1 MGKRTKGSKL
11 TRREFLNKSLRT
23 AGTVGMGAA
32 LPYLVPARALGAGG
46 AAPSEKITLGF
57 IGVGGMGSGHLGG
70 FINHPRVKVL
80 AVCDVYEPHRSRA
93 QARVGEGC
101 AAYNDYRELLDRD
114 DIDAV
119 LIATPDHWHALTSIH
134 ACQAGKDIYCEK
146 PLSLTIEDG
155 RAMVEAVRRYGRVFQ
170 TGSQQRSEENF
181 RFACELVRSGRIGKL
196 HTVRVGIGGGPT
208 SGWEPDTDPPPGLDW
223 NMWLGPAPW
232 APYNPLRCI
241 YNFRWFWEYSGGKM
255 TDWGAHHNDI
265 AQWGMGTEGTGPI
278 HITPAQYT
286 LPADGLYDTAT
297 TFEIVYKY
305 ANGVTL
311 ITSSDGHGIR
321 FEGPDGWVHVDRG
334 FLETFPKEL
343 MQEELGPGDVH
354 LYRSPGHHEDWL
366 NCIQTRQR
374 PICDVEI
381 GYKSIVVC
389 HLGNIAIRTG
399 RALRWDPASER
410 FVGDDEA
417 NRWIS
422 KPYRAPWHL

>member
-134 ACQAGKDIYCEK
+134 ACQAGKDVYCEK

>member
-1 MGKRTKGSKL
+1 MRKRSANSRL
-11 TRREFLNKSLRT
+11 TRREFLGR
-23 AGTVGMGAA
+23 AGAMAVGAA
-32 LPYLVPARALGAGG
+32 LPAFIPARALGAEGVG
-46 AAPSEKITLGF
+46 PNSKLTMGF
-57 IGVGGMGSGHLGG
+57 IGVGGMGSGHLGA
-70 FINHPRVKVL
+70 FVSDPQVKVL

-93 QARVGEGC
+93 QVVADC

-134 ACQAGKDIYCEK
+134 ACQAGKDVYCEK

-170 TGSQQRSEENF
+170 TGSQQRSDDNF

-196 HTVRVGIGGGPT
+196 HTVRVGIGGAPT
-208 SGWEPDTDPPPGLDW
+208 SGWEPNTDPPPELDW

-232 APYNPLRCI
+232 APYNPQRCI
-241 YNFRWFWEYSGGKM
+241 YNFRWFWDYSGGKM

-265 AQWGMGTEGTGPI
+265 AQWGMGTEHTGPI
-278 HITPAQYT
+278 HIKATRAIFPS
-286 LPADGLYDTAT
+286 DGLYETAT
-297 TFEIVYKY
+297 EFDIVYEY

-311 ITSSDGHGIR
+311 ITSSDGHGVK

-343 MQEELGPGDVH
+343 MQEQLGPGDVH

-366 NCIQTRQR
+366 NCIRTRQR

-381 GYKSIVVC
+381 GYKSIVTC

-399 RALRWDPASER
+399 RALHWDPDHEH

>member
-1 MGKRTKGSKL
+1 MRKRSRKSGL
-11 TRREFLNKSLRT
+11 TRREFLGKSLRT
-23 AGTVGMGAA
+23 AGAVGIGAA
-32 LPYLVPARALGAGG
+32 LPAIIPARALGADGSP
-46 AAPSEKITLGF
+46 PSERIRLGF

-70 FINHPRVKVL
+70 FLGDPRVRVL

-101 AAYNDYRELLDRD
+101 AAYSDYRTLLDRD

-134 ACQAGKDIYCEK
+134 ACQAGKDLYCEK

-155 RAMVEAVRRYGRVFQ
+155 RAMVQAVRRYGRVFQ
-170 TGSQQRSEENF
+170 TGSQQRSDDNF

-196 HTVRVGIGGGPT
+196 QTVRVGIGGAPT
-208 SGWEPDTDPPPGLDW
+208 SDWEPNTDPPPGLDW

-232 APYNPLRCI
+232 VPFNPQRCI
-241 YNFRWFWEYSGGKM
+241 YNFRWFWDYSGGKM

-265 AQWGMGTEGTGPI
+265 AQWGMGTERTGPI
-278 HITPAQYT
+278 SITATRATFPTQ
-286 LPADGLYDTAT
+286 GLYETAT
-297 TFEIVYKY
+297 SFEIVYQY

-311 ITSSDGHGIR
+311 ITSSDGSGVR

-334 FLETFPKEL
+334 FLDAYPKEL
-343 MQEELGPGDVH
+343 LREELGPGDVH

-366 NCIQTRQR
+366 NCIQSRQR

-389 HLGNIAIRTG
+389 HLGNIAIRAG
-399 RALRWDPASER
+399 RPLQWDPQAER
-410 FVGDDEA
+410 FVNDEEA